1 MKRQVSPPDRTTCTH
16 EGANLG
22 SEGYSEQR
30 AEEGIKEREK
40 REKRGTS
47 EAIIA
52 NIPAYI
58 SLSPDTE
65 KLSFPFSSSILCFNA
80 FTCEKDGFISSSL
93 QYTTLYI
100 CFSSTPQP
108 KHLFPLALHVAQ
120 HKLVQ
125 TKRTPNC
132 SCTKTKAYFNT
143 AHFK

>member
-1 MKRQVSPPDRTTCTH
+1 MKQQVSPPDRTTGTH

-30 AEEGIKEREK
+30 AKEGIKDRAKK

-93 QYTTLYI
+93 QYTILYV
-100 CFSSTPQP
+100 CFSSTTAFIYVYNFFK

-120 HKLVQ
+120 HK
-125 TKRTPNC
+125 
-132 SCTKTKAYFNT
+132 
-143 AHFK
+143 